1 MGYIFFNIIV
11 AAVLCDALNA
21 TIEKDDKKT
30 EKNDVQEGELN
41 VTKLS
46 ELLLD
51 QVLKL
56 QKSQDLSQ
64 NSIRSILTKKV

>member
-1 MGYIFFNIIV
+1 MQRLRKMI
-11 AAVLCDALNA
+11 
-21 TIEKDDKKT
+21 KT